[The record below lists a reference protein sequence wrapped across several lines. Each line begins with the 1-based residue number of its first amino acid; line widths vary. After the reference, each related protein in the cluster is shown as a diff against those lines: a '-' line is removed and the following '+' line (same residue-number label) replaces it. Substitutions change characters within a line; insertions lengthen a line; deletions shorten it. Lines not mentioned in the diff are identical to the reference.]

1 MSPDLVQ
8 IATAALVVG
17 ALYLAY
23 RAYVVARNLTRFT
36 RMLMKIEEFVSADAS
51 AGGLDGLRQAI
62 ILHMAECENSGS
74 RSNLD
79 AVYHRIAL
87 IYKKTDE
94 TSKAVWK
101 IQKDMPK
108 GDGKDGGWG

>member
-1 MSPDLVQ
+1 
-8 IATAALVVG
+8 
-17 ALYLAY
+17 
-23 RAYVVARNLTRFT
+23 
-36 RMLMKIEEFVSADAS
+36 
-51 AGGLDGLRQAI
+51 
-62 ILHMAECENSGS
+62 MAECENSGS

-79 AVYHRIAL
+79 AVYNRIAL

-101 IQKDMPK
+101 IQKDINK

>member
-1 MSPDLVQ
+1 M
-8 IATAALVVG
+8 
-17 ALYLAY
+17 
-23 RAYVVARNLTRFT
+23 
-36 RMLMKIEEFVSADAS
+36 
-51 AGGLDGLRQAI
+51 RQAI

-94 TSKAVWK
+94 TSKTVWK
-101 IQKDMPK
+101 IQKDMAK
-108 GDGKDGGWG
+108 GDGGKDGW